1 MRYLLKIYLTESTLP
16 ININNVANEKFATL
30 KSTSWSKI
38 MPKVL
43 TILSVEDHVI
53 SVTPYSEEPQDLQ
66 AIVIKIANIVGGL
79 ENYSDV
85 NGEDITLW
93 ELENQIRNAKFA
105 FIEHN
110 AFEQSYRIEVIE
122 MI

>member
-1 MRYLLKIYLTESTLP
+1 
-16 ININNVANEKFATL
+16 
-30 KSTSWSKI
+30 

-79 ENYSDV
+79 ENYSDI

-93 ELENQIRNAKFA
+93 WLENRIRNNQFA
-105 FIEHN
+105 YIEHN
-110 AFEQSYRIEVIE
+110 TFEQSYYIEVIE
-122 MI
+122 MILLK

>member
-1 MRYLLKIYLTESTLP
+1 MS
-16 ININNVANEKFATL
+16 F
-30 KSTSWSKI
+30 
-38 MPKVL
+38 KVNL
-43 TILSVEDHVI
+43 IEHD
-53 SVTPYSEEPQDLQ
+53 ER
-66 AIVIKIANIVGGL
+66 GGL

>member
-1 MRYLLKIYLTESTLP
+1 
-16 ININNVANEKFATL
+16 
-30 KSTSWSKI
+30 

-66 AIVIKIANIVGGL
+66 ETMIKIANIVGGL